1 MTLGRIERTK
11 RHEVA
16 ERGVAAAESRR
27 PPATRRIMRL
37 SPCTLAW
44 FAIAIA
50 CFVAA
55 VTFAGL
61 FGWSFSMWKKL
72 ENDAKLTQRDVSGV
86 GHCDHH
92 TITIQSAWSWTQYPW
107 APNMSVIPTPSYDAV
122 ISAYKGRNA
131 IAVEHQTGS
140 ASLFSVENVTNGII
154 TTTDPLAVNGPCSF
168 TLDETTNTNP
178 PPLIGACECTAV
190 GGSAGP
196 YTSGSW
202 NGENVSFINLQGTW
216 ACTSKHYFSGYSLNC
231 GKYQNYKPGI
241 AVCVDTNWCRSSSW
255 PDTFLCNSGQDE
267 CF

>member
-11 RHEVA
+11 RHEIA
-16 ERGVAAAESRR
+16 ERGVAAAEPRR

-50 CFVAA
+50 CFVTA

-72 ENDAKLTQRDVSGV
+72 ENDAKPTQRDVSGI

-131 IAVEHQTGS
+131 IALEHQTGS
-140 ASLFSVENVTNGII
+140 ASLFSVKFVTNGII
-154 TTTDPLAVNGPCSF
+154 TTTDPLAVNGQCSF
-168 TLDETTNTNP
+168 TLDESTNP
-178 PPLIGACECTAV
+178 PSPPPPPPVTIGTCVCNTDT
-190 GGSAGP
+190 GGYPSPYVNGTWDSENGP
-196 YTSGSW
+196 ENVTYVTLYGSW
-202 NGENVSFINLQGTW
+202 WCNNGDYDEGRELECGIN
-216 ACTSKHYFSGYSLNC
+216 
-231 GKYQNYKPGI
+231 
-241 AVCVDTNWCRSSSW
+241 
-255 PDTFLCNSGQDE
+255 
-267 CF
+267 